1 MSKKY
6 VTTNKFTG
14 RSYNEVAIIMTK
26 EGDKMNHSSVR
37 NHVTNGFIKIVKNIS
52 KKYDVKY
59 SEEEVKKI
67 AQSIE
72 FQESIVEI
80 MKRG

>member
-1 MSKKY
+1 MNKKY

-14 RSYNEVAIIMTK
+14 RSYNEVAQIMTK
-26 EGDKMNHSSVR
+26 EGHKMNHSSVR
-37 NHVTNGFIKIVKNIS
+37 NHVTNGFIKIIKNIS
-52 KKYDVKY
+52 RRYDV
-59 SEEEVKKI
+59 SCTEEEAKKI